1 MKKQNGITFLTDEL
15 NRFKL
20 IDGNRTD
27 WELRAKNIA
36 KSVEKVG
43 YIPAPIIVN
52 EKYEIIDGQA
62 RFTYCKQTK
71 TPITYLVIN
80 GLTIDDCIAMNTST
94 TRWKLADYIES
105 YAKRGWSDYVILNEF
120 IKAAESKGYGFSE
133 SVWALSGTDTSNCN
147 EKIKNGEFVLKDG
160 AVKRAE
166 EFVAFWDCFKD
177 IKTNN
182 KAVFFKA
189 LGYCCLIESVDK
201 NRLIRKAHQFP
212 RVFLN
217 ISNVTDAIDVF
228 EDVYNDRNRGE
239 HLYLETE
246 FFKYLDSMI
255 TDGASAAILSK
266 RAKRFN

>member
-1 MKKQNGITFLTDEL
+1 MNKQNGITFVTDEL
-15 NRFKL
+15 SKFKL

-27 WELRAKNIA
+27 AELRAKNIA
-36 KSVEKVG
+36 KSVERAG

-94 TRWKLADYIES
+94 TRWSLNDFIAS
-105 YAKRGWSDYVILNEF
+105 YAERGWTDYVILNEF
-120 IKAAESKGYGFSE
+120 LQANESKYGFQAC
-133 SVWALSGTDTSNCN
+133 VWALAGTTASNSN
-147 EKIKNGEFVLKDG
+147 EKIKNGEFALKSG
-160 AVKRAE
+160 AAHRAE
-166 EFVAFWDCFKD
+166 EFASYWDWFKD
-177 IKTNN
+177 IKTNS
-182 KAVFFKA
+182 KGSFFKA
-189 LGYCCLIESVDK
+189 LGYCYLIKDVDK
-201 NRLIRKAHQFP
+201 DRLIRKTHQFP
-212 RVFLN
+212 RAFLKL
-217 ISNVTDAIDVF
+217 SSVTDAIDVF

-246 FFKYLDSMI
+246 YFKYLDSLI
-255 TDGASAAILSK
+255 DGGSASILAK